1 MNLVINARDAI
12 TGHGKIQ
19 VETANVDLDEQYV
32 RSHHGAK
39 AGPHVMIAVSDNG
52 AGIPAEHH
60 ARVWQLFQTLQSHD
74 ALDTTGIGLAI
85 VRKQVESN
93 GGRVWIDPAA
103 SSGTTIRLTWP
114 KRTK

>member
-1 MNLVINARDAI
+1 MLVAERGALQQVFFHLITNALQHAGRDDVVVRISAI
-12 TGHGKIQ
+12 DRGDDWEFAI
-19 VETANVDLDEQYV
+19 E
-32 RSHHGAK
+32 
-39 AGPHVMIAVSDNG
+39 DNG
-52 AGIPAEHH
+52 VGIPPEHH